1 MGQCIAKVKCFRLGS
16 YSKMSVWSWKKN
28 GWLDCAFATLLIFA
42 IIVSST
48 SIAFRK
54 SFTTS
59 ISFNGGSFPEV
70 GVFNLFLY
78 MSSFLGM
85 VCVILRYV
93 YIADKNVVVSNVSL
107 LLNKLSLL
115 PGISSFAGLL
125 IIAAFPFNSKQRGG
139 SLQTVGAY
147 IFFTSGILF
156 SLMQTV
162 TTFMYSRFSK
172 IFFARIVLVIIVA
185 GCFIAAVIMFEKNQ
199 NQKLDPSTNNTLGN
213 ETSIPTFTETKQMN
227 AQILA
232 FGFERACVFVYALF
246 FLTFFIEFQ
255 TLSTYIILRPLV
267 MSSPSDY
274 TSSATVNER
283 L

>member
-78 MSSFLGM
+78 MSSFL
-85 VCVILRYV
+85 VFY
-93 YIADKNVVVSNVSL
+93 NSL
-107 LLNKLSLL
+107 LSC
-115 PGISSFAGLL
+115 FY
-125 IIAAFPFNSKQRGG
+125 PFNGG